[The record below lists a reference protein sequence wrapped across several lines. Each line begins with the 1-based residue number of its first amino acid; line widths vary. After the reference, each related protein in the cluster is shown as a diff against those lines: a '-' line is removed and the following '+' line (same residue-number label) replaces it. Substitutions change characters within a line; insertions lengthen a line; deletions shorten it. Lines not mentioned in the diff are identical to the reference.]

1 MPPVRLEGTQQSK
14 ETTVKSI
21 ELGTS
26 GVKASRVALGA
37 MRIDDKSREEA
48 AEIIRTALDAGIDY
62 FDTADCYHD
71 GLCSTMLGQAL
82 KDCGVDRKDI
92 GIQTKFGIYRD
103 QETNKVTRYDFSKK
117 HLLEAIEQELENLQT
132 DYVDFALLHRPDTL
146 VELDQLAE
154 AFNELQSSG
163 CVRHF
168 GVSNVNPMQVEL
180 LQSGLDQK
188 LQVNQLQFGLGHTG
202 MIRQEIHVNMADEA
216 SLDHDGG
223 ILAYSRLKHM
233 TIQAWSPFQS
243 GKGDGVIIDNPKFP
257 ELNDCLG
264 RVAERHGVSKNAIA
278 VAWILRHPAGMQVI
292 IGSMTPSRIKEMAS
306 GADVELT
313 AEEWYELYVSAGND
327 VF

>member
-1 MPPVRLEGTQQSK
+1 MKT
-14 ETTVKSI
+14 I

-26 GVKASRVALGA
+26 GVEFSSVALGA
-37 MRIDDKSREEA
+37 MRIDNKTRQEA
-48 AEIIRTALDAGIDY
+48 SEIVKAALDAGIDY

-82 KDCGVDRKDI
+82 KDCGVKREDV
-92 GIQTKFGIYRD
+92 GIQTKFGIFRD
-103 QETNKVTRYDFSKK
+103 KESGRVTRYDFSKK
-117 HLLEAIEQELENLQT
+117 HLLEAMEQELENLQT
-132 DYVDFALLHRPDTL
+132 DYVDFVLLHRPDTL

-163 CVRHF
+163 RVRHF

-180 LQSGLDQK
+180 LQSALDQK

-223 ILAYSRLKHM
+223 ILAYSRLKCM

-243 GKGDGVIIDNPKFP
+243 GTGEGVIIDNPKFP
-257 ELNDCLG
+257 ELNHCL
-264 RVAERHGVSKNAIA
+264 AKIADEHGVSKNAIA

-292 IGSMTPSRIKEMAS
+292 IGSMNPSRIAEMAS
-306 GADVELT
+306 GADVELS
-313 AEEWYELYVSAGND
+313 AEEWYQLYVSAGND
-327 VF
+327 IF

>member
-1 MPPVRLEGTQQSK
+1 MKT
-14 ETTVKSI
+14 I

-26 GVKASRVALGA
+26 GVEFSSVALGA
-37 MRIDDKSREEA
+37 MRIDNKTRQEA
-48 AEIIRTALDAGIDY
+48 SEIIKAALDAGIDY

-82 KDCGVDRKDI
+82 KDCGVKREDV
-92 GIQTKFGIYRD
+92 GIQTKFGIFRD
-103 QETNKVTRYDFSKK
+103 KESGRVTRYDFSRK
-117 HLLEAIEQELENLQT
+117 HLLEAMEQELENLQT
-132 DYVDFALLHRPDTL
+132 DYVDFVLLHRPDTL

-163 CVRHF
+163 RVRHF

-180 LQSGLDQK
+180 LQSALDQK

-223 ILAYSRLKHM
+223 ILAYSRLKRM

-243 GKGDGVIIDNPKFP
+243 GTGEGVIIDNPKFP
-257 ELNDCLG
+257 ELNDCL
-264 RVAERHGVSKNAIA
+264 AKIADEHGVSKNAIA

-292 IGSMTPSRIKEMAS
+292 IGSMNPSRIAEMAS
-306 GADVELT
+306 GADVELS
-313 AEEWYELYVSAGND
+313 AEEWYQLYVSAGND
-327 VF
+327 IF

>member
-1 MPPVRLEGTQQSK
+1 M
-14 ETTVKSI
+14 
-21 ELGTS
+21 GTS
-26 GVKASRVALGA
+26 GVEFSSVALGA
-37 MRIDDKSREEA
+37 MRIDNKTRQEA
-48 AEIIRTALDAGIDY
+48 SEIVKAALDAGIDY

-82 KDCGVDRKDI
+82 KDCGVKREDV
-92 GIQTKFGIYRD
+92 GIQTKFGIFRD
-103 QETNKVTRYDFSKK
+103 KESGRVTRYDFSKK
-117 HLLEAIEQELENLQT
+117 HLLEAMEQELENLQT
-132 DYVDFALLHRPDTL
+132 DYVDFVLLHRPDTL

-163 CVRHF
+163 RVRHF

-180 LQSGLDQK
+180 LQSALDQK

-223 ILAYSRLKHM
+223 ILAYSRLKCM

-243 GKGDGVIIDNPKFP
+243 GTGEGVIIDNPKFP
-257 ELNDCLG
+257 ELNHCL
-264 RVAERHGVSKNAIA
+264 AKIADEHGVSKNAIA

-292 IGSMTPSRIKEMAS
+292 IGSMNPSRIAEMAS
-306 GADVELT
+306 GADVELS
-313 AEEWYELYVSAGND
+313 AEEWYQLYVSAGND
-327 VF
+327 IF

>member
-1 MPPVRLEGTQQSK
+1 MKT
-14 ETTVKSI
+14 I

-26 GVKASRVALGA
+26 GLEFSRVALGA
-37 MRIDDKSREEA
+37 MRIDNKTRQEA
-48 AEIIRTALDAGIDY
+48 SEIVKAALDVGIDY

-82 KDCGVDRKDI
+82 KDCGVKREDI
-92 GIQTKFGIYRD
+92 GIQTKFGIFRD
-103 QETNKVTRYDFSKK
+103 KESGRVTRYDFSKK
-117 HLLEAIEQELENLQT
+117 HLLEAMEQELENLQT
-132 DYVDFALLHRPDTL
+132 DYVDFVLLHRPDTL

-163 CVRHF
+163 RVRHF

-180 LQSGLDQK
+180 LQSALDQK

-223 ILAYSRLKHM
+223 ILAYSRLKRM

-243 GKGDGVIIDNPKFP
+243 GTGEGVIIDNPKCP
-257 ELNDCLG
+257 ELNDCL
-264 RVAERHGVSKNAIA
+264 AKIADEHGVSKNAIA

-292 IGSMTPSRIKEMAS
+292 IGSMNPSRIAEMAS
-306 GADVELT
+306 GADVELS
-313 AEEWYELYVSAGND
+313 AEEWYQLYVSAGND
-327 VF
+327 IF

>member
-1 MPPVRLEGTQQSK
+1 MKT
-14 ETTVKSI
+14 I

-26 GVKASRVALGA
+26 GLEFSSVALGA
-37 MRIDDKSREEA
+37 MRIDNKTRQEA
-48 AEIIRTALDAGIDY
+48 SEIVKVALDAGIDY

-82 KDCGVDRKDI
+82 KDCGVKREDV
-92 GIQTKFGIYRD
+92 GIQTKFGIFRD
-103 QETNKVTRYDFSKK
+103 KESGRVTRYDFSRK
-117 HLLEAIEQELENLQT
+117 HLLEAMEQELENLQT
-132 DYVDFALLHRPDTL
+132 DYVDFVLLHRPDTL

-163 CVRHF
+163 RVRHF

-180 LQSGLDQK
+180 LQSALDQK

-202 MIRQEIHVNMADEA
+202 MIRQEIHVNMADAA

-223 ILAYSRLKHM
+223 ILAYSRLKRM

-243 GKGDGVIIDNPKFP
+243 GTGEGVIIDNPKFP
-257 ELNDCLG
+257 ELNHCL
-264 RVAERHGVSKNAIA
+264 AKIADEHGVSKNAIA

-292 IGSMTPSRIKEMAS
+292 IGSMNPSRIAEMAS
-306 GADVELT
+306 GADVELS
-313 AEEWYELYVSAGND
+313 AEEWYQLYVSAGND
-327 VF
+327 IF

>member
-1 MPPVRLEGTQQSK
+1 MKT
-14 ETTVKSI
+14 I

-26 GVKASRVALGA
+26 GVEFSSVALGA
-37 MRIDDKSREEA
+37 MRIDNKTRQEA
-48 AEIIRTALDAGIDY
+48 SEIVKAALDAGIDY

-82 KDCGVDRKDI
+82 KDCGVKREDV
-92 GIQTKFGIYRD
+92 GIQTKFGIFRD
-103 QETNKVTRYDFSKK
+103 KESGRVTRYDFSKK
-117 HLLEAIEQELENLQT
+117 HLLEAMEQELENLQT
-132 DYVDFALLHRPDTL
+132 DYVDFVLLHRPDTL

-163 CVRHF
+163 RVRHF

-180 LQSGLDQK
+180 LQSALDQK

-223 ILAYSRLKHM
+223 ILAYSRLKRM

-243 GKGDGVIIDNPKFP
+243 GTGEGVIIDNSKFP
-257 ELNDCLG
+257 ELNDCL
-264 RVAERHGVSKNAIA
+264 AKIADQHGVSKNAIA

-292 IGSMTPSRIKEMAS
+292 IGSMNPSRIVEMAS
-306 GADVELT
+306 GADVELS
-313 AEEWYELYVSAGND
+313 AEEWYQLYVSAGND
-327 VF
+327 IF